1 METMQLLLV
10 DDEQDFLTYTS
21 RRFKRR
27 NVKIST
33 AQSGQEAL
41 DLFEETE
48 FDVVV
53 LDVKMPGMD
62 GMTVLERIRK
72 IAPRAKVILLTGHAS
87 TEAAVQGMA
96 LGAFEYMLKPVQF
109 EELYFKVIEAAR
121 AARATV

>member
-1 METMQLLLV
+1 MQLLLV